1 MHFAEQVQQE
11 VVSAVKQAGPHPH
24 LFELKNV
31 GKDFPYALQNE
42 PAKKSGFPGVLQVTE
57 F

>member
-11 VVSAVKQAGPHPH
+11 VASAVKQAGPHPH